1 MHYGHWGRVIGDI
14 ELLVSH
20 QSSASVTTE
29 STGYF
34 VYMSFHS
41 LLMGPKFCS
50 AARLRPLMSS
60 WLFYSYLDVGYIGFF
75 LMESIYCHVIITR
88 PDQDHL
94 TKLHE
99 ECTSKVHAIMR
110 HWPVWQT
117 LCLQEDVEHP
127 WSVTWSYERKCVGR
141 FYRVEIVAGVQNILS
156 STSPPSVIE

>member
-1 MHYGHWGRVIGDI
+1 MHYGPWGRVIGDI

-60 WLFYSYLDVGYIGFF
+60 WLFYSFILCSLCWIHWRQIMMTPPLIQTQLFELEGGSSFFAANWVFPDGKMGRNKKRPCLYLLYKG
-75 LMESIYCHVIITR
+75 IYCHVIITR
-88 PDQDHL
+88 PDSYHKPKRGCGYTPD
-94 TKLHE
+94 K
-99 ECTSKVHAIMR
+99 
-110 HWPVWQT
+110 W
-117 LCLQEDVEHP
+117 LCNNFWGP
-127 WSVTWSYERKCVGR
+127 IR
-141 FYRVEIVAGVQNILS
+141 
-156 STSPPSVIE
+156 